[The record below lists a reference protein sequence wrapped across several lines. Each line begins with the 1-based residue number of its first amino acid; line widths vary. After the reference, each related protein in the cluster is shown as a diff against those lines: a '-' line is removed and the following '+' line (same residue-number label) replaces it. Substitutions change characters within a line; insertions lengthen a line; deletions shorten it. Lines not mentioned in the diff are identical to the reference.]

1 MFRQPSSF
9 RAVRKRTVRRQT
21 SADQT
26 SPAFQATHSFRTE
39 ADRARG
45 AALRLLSLKPRTV
58 SEIRERLGRRFDS
71 NSVEQVV
78 SRLLSEGL
86 LNDAEYAQQW
96 RDSRERR
103 KPRSPRLIA
112 RELNARGISGH
123 LIENALEGYDS
134 MDAARRAASRY
145 AARQSASDRVTFD
158 RRVGAFLDRRGF
170 EPDVIRKVLQE
181 LREELNISGPLLAE
195 TEAD

>member
-1 MFRQPSSF
+1 M
-9 RAVRKRTVRRQT
+9 RRQT

-26 SPAFQATHSFRTE
+26 NPAFQATHSFRTE
-39 ADRARG
+39 AGRARG

-71 NSVEQVV
+71 NSVEQAV

-103 KPRSPRLIA
+103 KPRGRRLIT
-112 RELNARGISGH
+112 RELNARGIAGH

-134 MDAARRAASRY
+134 MDAARRAAFRY

-158 RRVGAFLDRRGF
+158 RRVGAFLGRRGF
-170 EPDVIRKVLQE
+170 EPEVIRNVLQE
-181 LREELNISGPLLAE
+181 LREELNISGPLSAGS
-195 TEAD
+195 EAD

>member
-1 MFRQPSSF
+1 M
-9 RAVRKRTVRRQT
+9 RRQT
-21 SADQT
+21 STDQANP
-26 SPAFQATHSFRTE
+26 SSQATHSFRTE

-45 AALRLLSLKPRTV
+45 TALRLLALKPRSV
-58 SEIRERLGRRFDS
+58 SEIRERLGRRFARI
-71 NSVEQVV
+71 SVEQAI

-86 LNDAEYAQQW
+86 LNDAEYARQW

-103 KPRSPRLIA
+103 KPRGRRLIT
-112 RELNARGISGH
+112 RELSARGIASH

-134 MDAARRAASRY
+134 MGAARRAAFRY

-170 EPDVIRKVLQE
+170 EPEVIRTVLQE
-181 LREELNISGPLLAE
+181 LREELNIGNSLSTESE
-195 TEAD
+195 TD

>member
-1 MFRQPSSF
+1 M
-9 RAVRKRTVRRQT
+9 RRQT
-21 SADQT
+21 SADLT
-26 SPAFQATHSFRTE
+26 NPTFQAAHSFRTE
-39 ADRARG
+39 AARACG
-45 AALRLLSLKPRTV
+45 AALRLLALKPRTV
-58 SEIRERLGRRFDS
+58 SEIRERLERRFDS
-71 NSVEQVV
+71 NSVEQAV

-103 KPRSPRLIA
+103 KPRGRRLIA
-112 RELNARGISGH
+112 KELNARGIAGH

-134 MDAARRAASRY
+134 MDAARRAAFRY
-145 AARQSASDRVTFD
+145 ASRQSASDRVAFD

-181 LREELNISGPLLAE
+181 LREELNISDPFSIE
-195 TEAD
+195 SEAD

>member
-1 MFRQPSSF
+1 M
-9 RAVRKRTVRRQT
+9 RRQT

-26 SPAFQATHSFRTE
+26 NPSCQATHSFRTE

-58 SEIRERLGRRFDS
+58 SEVRERLGRRFDS
-71 NSVEQVV
+71 NTTAQAI

-103 KPRSPRLIA
+103 KPRGRRLITS
-112 RELNARGISGH
+112 ELNARGIAGH

-134 MDAARRAASRY
+134 MEAARRAAFRY
-145 AARQSASDRVTFD
+145 AARQSASDRVAFD

-170 EPDVIRKVLQE
+170 EPEVIRKVLRE
-181 LREELNISGPLLAE
+181 LREELNISNSLSAE
-195 TEAD
+195 SKAD

>member
-1 MFRQPSSF
+1 M
-9 RAVRKRTVRRQT
+9 RRQT
-21 SADQT
+21 SPHQT
-26 SPAFQATHSFRTE
+26 NPPFQATHSFRTE
-39 ADRARG
+39 AGRARS
-45 AALRLLSLKPRTV
+45 AALRLLALKPRSV

-71 NSVEQVV
+71 NSVEQAV
-78 SRLLSEGL
+78 SSLLDDGL

-103 KPRSPRLIA
+103 KPRGRRLIA
-112 RELNARGISGH
+112 RELNARGIAGH

-134 MDAARRAASRY
+134 MDAARRAAFRY

-170 EPDVIRKVLQE
+170 EPEVIRNVLQE
-181 LREELNISGPLLAE
+181 LREELNIGDPLSTE
-195 TEAD
+195 SEAD

>member
-1 MFRQPSSF
+1 M
-9 RAVRKRTVRRQT
+9 RRQT
-21 SADQT
+21 SADQANP
-26 SPAFQATHSFRTE
+26 SFQATHSFRTD

-45 AALRLLSLKPRTV
+45 AALRLLALKPRTV

-71 NSVEQVV
+71 NSVEKAV

-103 KPRSPRLIA
+103 KPRGRRLIT
-112 RELNARGISGH
+112 RELNARGIAGH
-123 LIENALEGYDS
+123 LIESALEGYDS
-134 MDAARRAASRY
+134 MDAARGAAFRY

-158 RRVGAFLDRRGF
+158 RKVGVFLDRRGF
-170 EPDVIRKVLQE
+170 EPEVIRNVLRE
-181 LREELNISGPLLAE
+181 LREELNISDLPS
-195 TEAD
+195 TESEAG

>member
-1 MFRQPSSF
+1 MSRLP
-9 RAVRKRTVRRQT
+9 

-26 SPAFQATHSFRTE
+26 NSSSQATHSFRTE

-58 SEIRERLGRRFDS
+58 SEIRERLGCRFDS
-71 NSVEQVV
+71 NPVELAI

-86 LNDAEYAQQW
+86 LDDAEYAQQW

-103 KPRSPRLIA
+103 KPRGRRMIA
-112 RELNARGISGH
+112 RELNARGIADH

-134 MDAARRAASRY
+134 MDAARRAAHRY
-145 AARQSASDRVTFD
+145 ASRQSGANRITFD
-158 RRVGAFLDRRGF
+158 RRVGAFLARRGF
-170 EPDVIRKVLQE
+170 EPSVIREVLQE
-181 LREELNISGPLLAE
+181 LREELQIKSDSGE
-195 TEAD
+195 CTEG